1 MKMKNSENVDRW
13 RKNKGND
20 LRQKKYHYIRG
31 LGVDSRKADSLKYK
45 SVKNI
50 IKYLFSN
57 DIIDDTIKVSNELE
71 SLTNG

>member
-1 MKMKNSENVDRW
+1 MNNTENVNRW

-31 LGVDSRKADSLKYK
+31 LGVDSRKADSLKYQ

-57 DIIDDTIKVSNELE
+57 DLIEDTIKVNNELE
-71 SLTNG
+71 SLING